1 MIDDKQLF
9 YVININK
16 LEIQKIEIYNN
27 VLKKKLSLV
36 NKKDFKMY
44 E

>member
-1 MIDDKQLF
+1 MIHS
-9 YVININK
+9 YEN
-16 LEIQKIEIYNN
+16 QKIEIYNN